1 MEIIRSKKTGL
12 DEKEMVG
19 TDDMP
24 VCLPQRRCMKSLTRS
39 PVRFLLPS
47 EIRVTGI
54 LQAHVKQKLKFVAV
68 RQNVLF

>member
-1 MEIIRSKKTGL
+1 
-12 DEKEMVG
+12 
-19 TDDMP
+19 MP